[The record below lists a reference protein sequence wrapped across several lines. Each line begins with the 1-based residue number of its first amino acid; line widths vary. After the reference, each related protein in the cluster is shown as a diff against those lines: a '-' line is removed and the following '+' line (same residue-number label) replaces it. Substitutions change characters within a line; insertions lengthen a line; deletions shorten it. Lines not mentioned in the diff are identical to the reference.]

1 MKIAIIGYGKMGKFI
16 EKIALD
22 RKHEITHIFDINNQ
36 KEYTI
41 DNLKKGRLDIIVA
54 TDVAARGLDVERI
67 SHVINYDIP
76 YDTEAYVHRIGRT
89 GRAGR
94 KGDAILF
101 VAPREKRMLGAIEK
115 ATRQKITMM
124 ELPSTELINDK
135 RVATFKQ
142 RISDTLANEDLAFFS
157 QMVEQYQQE
166 HNVPALEIAS
176 ALAMMLQGDTP
187 FLLQHKPPIK
197 SATTTRRERAESQP
211 RKRPGDK
218 QHDRFP
224 RKEAPAE
231 KGMERFRIEVGHSHG
246 VQPGNIVGAIAN
258 EAGIESQYIGRINI
272 HDDYSLVDMPE
283 GMPKEIFNDL
293 KYVWVSGQ
301 QLKIS
306 RLTKDKQPGKSGSRP
321 NDKSKRKGRPKDKHK
336 AKTGSKKKARKTSP
350 KKGATPT

>member
-1 MKIAIIGYGKMGKFI
+1 
-16 EKIALD
+16 
-22 RKHEITHIFDINNQ
+22 
-36 KEYTI
+36 
-41 DNLKKGRLDIIVA
+41 
-54 TDVAARGLDVERI
+54 
-67 SHVINYDIP
+67 
-76 YDTEAYVHRIGRT
+76 VHRIGRT

-135 RVATFKQ
+135 RIATFKQ

-157 QMVEQYQQE
+157 QLVEQYQQE
-166 HNVPALEIAS
+166 HNVPALEIAA
-176 ALAMMLQGDTP
+176 ALASMLQGNTP
-187 FLLQHKPPIK
+187 LLLQHKEPTK
-197 SATTTRRERAESQP
+197 SATRRDRAESQP
-211 RKRPGDK
+211 RKRPAAK
-218 QHDRFP
+218 EHDRSS

-272 HDDYSLVDMPE
+272 HDDYSLVDLPE

-306 RLTKDKQPGKSGSRP
+306 RLTTDRKPEKPAVRP
-321 NDKSKRKGRPKDKHK
+321 KHKSKSKAKGRSKDKHT
-336 AKTGSKKKARKTSP
+336 AKKRSRKKA
-350 KKGATPT
+350 